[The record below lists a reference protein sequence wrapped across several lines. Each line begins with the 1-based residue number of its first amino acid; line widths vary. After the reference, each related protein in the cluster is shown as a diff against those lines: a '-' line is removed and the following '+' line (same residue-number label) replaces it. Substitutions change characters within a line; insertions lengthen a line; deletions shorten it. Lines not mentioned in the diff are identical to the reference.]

1 MDGEFGVFA
10 LRNWFPEEFSFK
22 ELSPNEVFVAKG
34 GAEDNTL
41 EAYLREGTVRV
52 LDPFEHDSLILEKR
66 VNDTLDDKLR
76 EPAFAS
82 LVDEA
87 GSTSVKISPNI
98 LYVRKEGDNVFYGQE
113 FLDDF
118 SPFTDRNLN
127 TVQDAERYLESA
139 GEVAGMNNWLGIAH
153 GDLIQMYTAGPLRG
167 LPKDKNLMFG
177 PKYECVEI
185 DMEDA
190 HFADEE
196 FYKMNHSSGLVQ
208 MNVSTPDE
216 EYDAIRETLVAN
228 LIFRH
233 LPEYFDRVL
242 ESDLEDSHGP
252 NTDLITVY
260 SENDPLMQKEGYRVD
275 ISRLQDNEEEFLE
288 EPNEK
293 LAEDL
298 RKLRKAYERG
308 VDRPLTQREG
318 SLEEGSRH
326 VGGLIKEA
334 TYHSTVDT
342 ELEEDPSIDMRQA
355 AKQRWTEIYNALD
368 QI

>member
-1 MDGEFGVFA
+1 MENELDVFA
-10 LRNWFPEEFSFK
+10 LRNWFPEEFSFDK
-22 ELSPNEVFVAKG
+22 LTPNEVFIAKG
-34 GAEDNTL
+34 GAEDSTI
-41 EAYLREGTVRV
+41 EAYLRDGTVRV

-82 LVDEA
+82 LVDQA
-87 GSTSVKISPNI
+87 GSTSVTISPNI
-98 LYVRKEGDNVFYGQE
+98 LYARREDDELFYGQE

-127 TVQDAERYLESA
+127 TIQDAERYLESA
-139 GEVAGMNNWLGIAH
+139 GEVTGMNNWLGIAH
-153 GDLIQMYTAGPLRG
+153 GDIIQMYTTGPLGG

-177 PKYECVEI
+177 PDYECVEI

-196 FYKMNHSSGLVQ
+196 FYKMDHSSGLVQ

-216 EYDAIRETLVAN
+216 EYDAIRETLMAN

-242 ESDLEDSHGP
+242 ESDMEDANGL
-252 NTDLITVY
+252 NTDLITVH
-260 SENDPLMQKEGYRVD
+260 SENDPLMQEEGYRIDV
-275 ISRLQDNEEEFLE
+275 SRLQDHEQELLG

-293 LAEDL
+293 LAKDL

-318 SLEEGSRH
+318 SLEEGPRH
-326 VGGLIKEA
+326 VGGLVREA
-334 TYHSTVDT
+334 SYHSTVDT
-342 ELEEDPSIDMRQA
+342 ELEEDPSIGMRQA
-355 AKQRWTEIYNALD
+355 ARQRWTEIYDALD

>member
-1 MDGEFGVFA
+1 MDQEFDVFT
-10 LRNWFPEEFSFK
+10 LRNWFPEEFSSV
-22 ELSPNEVFVAKG
+22 ELSPNEVFIAKG

-41 EAYLREGTVRV
+41 EAYLRDGTVRV

-87 GSTSVKISPNI
+87 GSTSVQISPNI
-98 LYVRKEGDNVFYGQE
+98 LYVRKDGDDVFYGQE

-127 TVQDAERYLESA
+127 TIQDAERYLESA
-139 GEVAGMNNWLGIAH
+139 GEVTGMNNWLGIAH
-153 GDLIQMYTAGPLRG
+153 GDIIQMYTTGPLGG

-177 PKYECVEI
+177 PDYECVEI

-190 HFADEE
+190 HFADED
-196 FYKMNHSSGLVQ
+196 FYKMDHSSGLVQ

-216 EYDAIRETLVAN
+216 EYDAMRETLLAN

-233 LPEYFDRVL
+233 LPDYFERVL
-242 ESDLEDSHGP
+242 ESDLMDGDVP
-252 NTDLITVY
+252 NTELITVH

-275 ISRLQDNEEEFLE
+275 VSRLQEHEKEKLG

-293 LAEDL
+293 LVEDL
-298 RKLRKAYERG
+298 RKLRTAYERG
-308 VDRPLTQREG
+308 VDRPLTHREG
-318 SLEEGSRH
+318 KLEEGPRH

-334 TYHSTVDT
+334 SYHSNIDT
-342 ELEEDPSIDMRQA
+342 ELEEDPSIGMRQA
-355 AKQRWTEIYNALD
+355 ARQRWTEIYEALD